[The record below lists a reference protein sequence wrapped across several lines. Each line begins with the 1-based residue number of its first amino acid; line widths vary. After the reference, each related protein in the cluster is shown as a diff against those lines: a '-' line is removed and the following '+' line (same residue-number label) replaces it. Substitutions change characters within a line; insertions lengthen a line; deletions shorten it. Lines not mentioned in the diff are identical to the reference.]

1 MHIKTICLFFMLGL
15 LSMGS
20 MAEDKKPQNQLD
32 EINGQIKTEQAAN
45 QKLKDD
51 LTARDREIADLKQKV
66 RELEEKTGKKDK

>member
-1 MHIKTICLFFMLGL
+1 MLGL